1 MQEPFSLPSESKLLK
16 TGWIEI
22 YSVYQVT
29 SIRFPHADDAQ
40 IVYDASSETQ
50 GAVSRR
56 ARRKN
61 LSTFSSV
68 GGRGLPLV
76 LENFRRAFSPG
87 PTGPPR
93 MNSTRLKERLHGTLR
108 SDWQATRFKSSA
120 DIAYKCSWEPIRV
133 SHRGGRGTPYNGLHG
148 EALPE
153 KGSFFSLRCKREGVY
168 SFKSRLSLRSKC
180 RSIGRG

>member
-1 MQEPFSLPSESKLLK
+1 MQEPFSHPSESKLLK

-40 IVYDASSETQ
+40 IVFILDASSETQ
-50 GAVSRR
+50 GRSVVGPGEKIHQS
-56 ARRKN
+56 
-61 LSTFSSV
+61 FSSV

-133 SHRGGRGTPYNGLHG
+133 SHRGGRGSP
-148 EALPE
+148 
-153 KGSFFSLRCKREGVY
+153 R
-168 SFKSRLSLRSKC
+168 
-180 RSIGRG
+180 

>member
-1 MQEPFSLPSESKLLK
+1 MLEAWLVLTSVKYHGNLYILIPLNQWLALTRLRA
-16 TGWIEI
+16 TGPRWIEI

-61 LSTFSSV
+61 SSTFSSV

-87 PTGPPR
+87 PTGSLR
-93 MNSTRLKERLHGTLR
+93 MDSTRLKERLRGTL
-108 SDWQATRFKSSA
+108 
-120 DIAYKCSWEPIRV
+120 
-133 SHRGGRGTPYNGLHG
+133 
-148 EALPE
+148 
-153 KGSFFSLRCKREGVY
+153 
-168 SFKSRLSLRSKC
+168 
-180 RSIGRG
+180 

>member
-1 MQEPFSLPSESKLLK
+1 MQEPVSQPSESKLLK

-29 SIRFPHADDAQ
+29 SIRFPHADDTQ
-40 IVYDASSETQ
+40 IVFILDASSETKGQ
-50 GAVSRR
+50 SKSSGQEKK
-56 ARRKN
+56 ARQKF
-61 LSTFSSV
+61 SVFSSV

-87 PTGPPR
+87 PTGSPR
-93 MNSTRLKERLHGTLR
+93 MDSPWLKERLRGTLR
-108 SDWQATRFKSSA
+108 SDWQATRFKSRA

-148 EALPE
+148 EAPPE
-153 KGSFFSLRCKREGVY
+153 KGSFFSLRC
-168 SFKSRLSLRSKC
+168 
-180 RSIGRG
+180 